1 MEILFEKFYQKI
13 NRTKLEFIRF
23 LVNKVDWN
31 NQLIGIKGARGAG
44 KTTMLLQHA
53 KQNLPLDNNQ
63 TLYVSLDDL
72 YFTDNSLVEF
82 ATAFVKQGGKY
93 LLLDEVHRYA
103 NWSTELKNIYDDHPT
118 LQVIFTES
126 SLIHIHKAKGDLS
139 RRAVVYELPGLSF
152 REFLNLTLGLD
163 IKPLAFNGLIK
174 NHVAISNGILDEFRP
189 IEQFQ
194 KYIRY
199 GYYPYFLENQNLY
212 HQKLFET
219 IEISLSTD
227 LPSVYEITYGSVEK
241 MRQLLYILAESVP
254 FTPNITKISERMG
267 VTRSTLLHFLYYLEE
282 LRVIKKMYSTTK
294 GISILQKPE
303 KLYLHHPNYFHALSA
318 ENINSGS
325 IRESFFLNQ
334 VGALFPVTYAKTG
347 DFIANKLVF
356 ETGGQNKS
364 RKQIIG
370 AGEKGFIVAD
380 DLEIGYKN
388 KIPLWMFGLLY

>member
-1 MEILFEKFYQKI
+1 
-13 NRTKLEFIRF
+13 
-23 LVNKVDWN
+23 
-31 NQLIGIKGARGAG
+31 
-44 KTTMLLQHA
+44 
-53 KQNLPLDNNQ
+53 
-63 TLYVSLDDL
+63 
-72 YFTDNSLVEF
+72 
-82 ATAFVKQGGKY
+82 
-93 LLLDEVHRYA
+93 
-103 NWSTELKNIYDDHPT
+103 
-118 LQVIFTES
+118 
-126 SLIHIHKAKGDLS
+126 
-139 RRAVVYELPGLSF
+139 
-152 REFLNLTLGLD
+152 
-163 IKPLAFNGLIK
+163 
-174 NHVAISNGILDEFRP
+174 

-227 LPSVYEITYGSVEK
+227 LPSVYDITYGSVEK

-282 LRVIKKMYSTTK
+282 LRVIKKLYSTTK
-294 GISILQKPE
+294 GISMLQKPE

-356 ETGGQNKS
+356 ETGGQNKN
-364 RKQIIG
+364 RKQIVG
-370 AGEKGFIVAD
+370 AGDKGFVVAD